1 MLSFVLCDD
10 NKAILERLSKMLET
24 IFINHN
30 INAEVSLASTNPQ
43 EVLDYLK
50 LNVVN
55 VLFLDIDLKST
66 ISGLD
71 LADLIR
77 KFNKEVYIIFTS
89 AHLEYIL
96 LAYKCKTFDFIPKP
110 ISTERVEETIL
121 RLMDDINYEGK
132 KSSFIRIDN
141 KNTIINQ
148 DNVNFI
154 KKDGMKLIF
163 YTDTRTY
170 ETYSSFNKISET
182 LPSNFVRCHK
192 SYIANVNKIAN
203 VHTKENTIVFDTNS
217 NNANR
222 CYIGPK
228 YKNKLMEVLNDE
240 HFSNNLDSF
249 NNGEYSPN

>member
-10 NKAILERLSKMLET
+10 NKAILDRLSKMLET
-24 IFINHN
+24 IFIEHN
-30 INAEVSLASTNPQ
+30 IDAEVSLTSTNPQ
-43 EVLDYLK
+43 DVLDYLK
-50 LNVVN
+50 SNIVN

-66 ISGLD
+66 LSGLD
-71 LADLIR
+71 LADMIR

-110 ISTERVEETIL
+110 ISIERVEETII
-121 RLMDDINYEGK
+121 RLMDDINYGGRK
-132 KSSFIRIDN
+132 NSFIRLDN

-170 ETYSSFNKISET
+170 EAYSSFNKISET

-192 SYIANVNKIAN
+192 SYIANINKISD
-203 VHTKENTIVFDTNS
+203 VHTKDNTIVFESNTN
-217 NNANR
+217 NDIK

-228 YKNKLMEVLNDE
+228 YKNKLMEVLNDGNFK
-240 HFSNNLDSF
+240 HNLDSF
-249 NNGEYSPN
+249 NNGK

>member
-10 NKAILERLSKMLET
+10 NKAILERLSKILET

-43 EVLDYLK
+43 DVLDYLK

-55 VLFLDIDLKST
+55 VLFLDIDLKSK
-66 ISGLD
+66 ISGID
-71 LADLIR
+71 LADIIR

-110 ISTERVEETIL
+110 ISLERVEETII
-121 RLMDDINYEGK
+121 RLMDDINYEGR
-132 KSSFIRIDN
+132 KSSFIRLDN

-148 DNVNFI
+148 DNINFI
-154 KKDGMKLIF
+154 KKDGMKLVF

-170 ETYSSFNKISET
+170 ETYSSFNKISDN

-192 SYIANVNKIAN
+192 SYIANINKIAN
-203 VHTKENTIVFDTNS
+203 VHTKDNTIVFDS
-217 NNANR
+217 NLSNGST

-249 NNGEYSPN
+249 NNGECRIN